1 MTVWVGG
8 TPMIELW
15 DWVYRADR
23 EDMILLFLGFMW
35 ITMMLAPGRRG
46 LWHWS
51 SGAAI
56 MVTAVFINM
65 Y

>member
-1 MTVWVGG
+1 MA
-8 TPMIELW
+8 ELW
-15 DWVYRADR
+15 DWIYRADS
-23 EDMILLFLGFMW
+23 EDLILVILGFLW

-51 SGAAI
+51 SGAAL
-56 MVTAVFINM
+56 VAAAVFINM